1 MIEKGTPDLAP
12 LLKLQFD
19 FNRRM
24 LQHPREASATVAL
37 LPARR
42 YMLPEDSTAG
52 KYMTVL
58 AMLAHPF
65 SRGSSHIISQD
76 AADHPTID
84 LKYLSH
90 PLDLEV
96 LARHVIHIERFL
108 DNPQFSQILQPGG
121 KRFPEGIDPTKR
133 SQEDLEQLIRKHGAT
148 NYHPC
153 GTCVMASAD
162 LDGVVDAELFVRG
175 VENLRVCDASI
186 FPIIPRGNILTTVYA
201 VAEKGAEMIGSRY
214 K

>member
-1 MIEKGTPDLAP
+1 
-12 LLKLQFD
+12 
-19 FNRRM
+19 M

-42 YMLPEDSTAG
+42 YVRPDDSAAG

-65 SRGSSHIISQD
+65 SRGSSHIISRD
-76 AADHPTID
+76 PADHPTID
-84 LKYLSH
+84 MNYLSH

-108 DNPQFSQILQPGG
+108 DNPQFSQIIQPIGR
-121 KRFPEGIDPTKR
+121 RFSDGIDPAQR
-133 SQEDLEQLIRKHGAT
+133 SQQDLEQLIRKHGAT

-162 LDGVVDAELFVRG
+162 LDGVVDAKLFVRG

-186 FPIIPRGNILTTVYA
+186 FPIIPRGNILSTVYA
-201 VAEKGAEMIGSRY
+201 VAEKGAEMIGDRY